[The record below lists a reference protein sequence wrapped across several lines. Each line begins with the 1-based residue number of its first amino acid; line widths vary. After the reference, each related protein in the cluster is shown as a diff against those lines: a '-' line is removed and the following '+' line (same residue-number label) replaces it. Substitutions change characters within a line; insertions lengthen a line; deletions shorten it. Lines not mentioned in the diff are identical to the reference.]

1 MTNIDHETIDEN
13 INNNMEQLILSSKIS
28 FSSSYSFLLK
38 AQNYHWNVEGM
49 FFVQLHDLF
58 GKIYEEVQD
67 SIDVFA
73 EQIRAMDSYVPG
85 SFTRLVELSK
95 IEDELKIPT
104 AKTMVERLLSDN
116 ETLIESLNETF
127 RLAEEFNQQGFVDFI
142 AGRIDA
148 HKKHSWMLRS
158 ILKERT

>member
-1 MTNIDHETIDEN
+1 MTNIEETNISEN
-13 INNNMEQLILSSKIS
+13 INNNMEQLLLSSKIS
-28 FSSSYSFLLK
+28 FASSYAFVLK
-38 AQNYHWNVEGM
+38 SQNYHWNVEGM

-58 GKIYEEVQD
+58 GKIYEEVQE

-73 EQIRAMDSYVPG
+73 EQIRALDSYVPG
-85 SFTRLVELSK
+85 SFARFAELSR
-95 IEDELKIPT
+95 IEDETKIPT

-116 ETLIESLNETF
+116 EILLSSLNETF
-127 RLAEEFNQQGFVDFI
+127 KLAEEFDQQGFVDFI

-158 ILKERT
+158 TLKDRT

>member
-1 MTNIDHETIDEN
+1 VNHAEETIVSEN
-13 INNNMEQLILSSKIS
+13 INNNMEQLLLSSKIS
-28 FSSSYSFLLK
+28 FASSYAFVVK

-58 GKIYEEVQD
+58 GKIYSEVQE

-73 EQIRAMDSYVPG
+73 EQIRALDSYVPG
-85 SFTRLVELSK
+85 SFARFTELSK
-95 IEDELKIPT
+95 IEDETKIPT
-104 AKTMVERLLSDN
+104 AKTMAERLLSDN
-116 ETLIESLNETF
+116 EILIASLNETF
-127 RLAEEFNQQGFVDFI
+127 KLAEEFNQQGFVDFI

>member
-1 MTNIDHETIDEN
+1 VNHVEETNILEN
-13 INNNMEQLILSSKIS
+13 INNSMEQLLLSSKIS
-28 FSSSYSFLLK
+28 FASSYAFVLK

-58 GKIYEEVQD
+58 GKIYEEAQEN
-67 SIDVFA
+67 IDVFA
-73 EQIRAMDSYVPG
+73 EQIRTLDSYVPG
-85 SFTRLVELSK
+85 SFARLSELSK
-95 IEDELKIPT
+95 IEDEIKIPT
-104 AKTMVERLLSDN
+104 AKIMVERLLSDN
-116 ETLIESLNETF
+116 EVLISSLNETF
-127 RLAEEFNQQGFVDFI
+127 ELAEEFNQQGFVDFI

>member
-1 MTNIDHETIDEN
+1 
-13 INNNMEQLILSSKIS
+13 MEQLILSAKIS
-28 FSSSYSFLLK
+28 FSSTYAFALK
-38 AQNYHWNVEGM
+38 SQNYHWNVEGM

-58 GKIYEEVQD
+58 GKIYTEVQE

-73 EQIRAMDSYVPG
+73 EQIRAMESYVPG
-85 SFTRLVELSK
+85 SFARINELSR
-95 IEDELKIPT
+95 IEDETKIPT
-104 AKTMVERLLSDN
+104 AKIMVERLLSDN
-116 ETLIESLNETF
+116 ETVIDSLNETF
-127 RLAEEFNQQGFVDFI
+127 KLAEEFNQQGFVDFV